1 MIDSVIFRS
10 TTRVGWRESSLWGV
24 ILLIAVAVRLYQLNG
39 NAFWYDEAFSWVMSS
54 HAPGTIW
61 SISATDVHPPL
72 YYLVLKGW
80 IALFGDSLTSL
91 RGLSVFA
98 SVVATALG
106 VWLTCLLATRRAACI
121 AAILLVLL
129 PIAVRYSH
137 EVRMYALLSV
147 WMTGATLALVYW
159 VMTPSRQAVLAAYA
173 LLITAGLYTHYF
185 AVVGVMVHWLFL
197 LVSRNLAGDDGP
209 RLILRP
215 AWWIANLAA
224 ALLFLPWLPMFV
236 AQLGQSS
243 NLGWIGPVTLDSIPS
258 VFWQY
263 LTLDNGA
270 ELPAAVRWALV
281 MAIAAVC
288 VWCVKRDRQPQR
300 LSLLL
305 VVYLWAPLLV
315 VFLVSLQFPLFVAR
329 YFLFS
334 ALGLPM
340 LLGIAL
346 DGLAGDHRRLAV
358 LGLMALI
365 ACEVLGLRNLYGE
378 YDTTNADGRKTR
390 ERINLIAELIE
401 RRYQPGDQVIVLN
414 YFWYPSLVYYGTGP
428 VKPLLYAPVASDGG
442 DVCRVYCRFKAPY
455 GAARDDFYIQRLD
468 RLPTETLR
476 VWLVDGIDATD
487 FQLSLPCN
495 WRRVDSLVRGDNRL
509 RLYDVGVGPAGK
521 NASPCPTP

>member
-1 MIDSVIFRS
+1 MSDLIVSRPAS
-10 TTRVGWRESSLWGV
+10 CARWRELSVWGAM
-24 ILLIAVAVRLYQLNG
+24 LAVAAAVRLYHLDWA
-39 NAFWYDEAFSWVMSS
+39 AFWYDEAFSWVMSTHS
-54 HAPGTIW
+54 VGKAW
-61 SISATDVHPPL
+61 SVSVTDVHPPL
-72 YYLVLKGW
+72 YYFVLKGW
-80 IALFGDSLTSL
+80 VALFGDSLTSL

-98 SVVATALG
+98 SVLAAGLG
-106 VWLTCLLATRRAACI
+106 AWLTRIVSTRRAACF

-159 VMTPSRQAVLAAYA
+159 VKTPSRQAVLAAYA
-173 LLITAGLYTHYF
+173 VLITAGLYTHYF
-185 AVVGVMVHWLFL
+185 AVVGVMAHWLFL
-197 LVSRNLAGDDGP
+197 LVSRKLAPDGGP

-215 AWWIANLAA
+215 AWWIANLTA
-224 ALLFLPWLPMFV
+224 ALLFLPWLPVFI

-243 NLGWIGPVTLDSIPS
+243 NLGWIGPVTLASIPS

-270 ELPAAVRWALV
+270 EFPPAVRWALV
-281 MAIAAVC
+281 LAIAGIC
-288 VWCVKRDRQPQR
+288 VWCVKRDRQPQH

-334 ALGLPM
+334 ALALPM

-346 DGLAGDHRRLAV
+346 DGLARDHRRLAAFGLV
-358 LGLMALI
+358 ALVGFEGLGL
-365 ACEVLGLRNLYGE
+365 GNLYRD

-390 ERINLIAELIE
+390 ERINLIAELIDT
-401 RRYQPGDQVIVLN
+401 RYQPGDQVIVLN

-428 VKPLLYAPVASDGG
+428 VKPLLYAPGASDGG
-442 DVCRVYCRFKAPY
+442 AVCRVYCRFKAPY
-455 GAARDDFYIQRLD
+455 GVERDDFYIQRLD
-468 RLPTETLR
+468 RLPTGTLR
-476 VWLVDGIDATD
+476 VWLVDGVDATD
-487 FQLSLPCN
+487 YQLSLPCD
-495 WRRVDSLVRGDNRL
+495 WRQMEILIRGDNRL
-509 RLYDVGVGPAGK
+509 RLYDVGVGPAGE
-521 NASPCPTP
+521 NVSRCPTP